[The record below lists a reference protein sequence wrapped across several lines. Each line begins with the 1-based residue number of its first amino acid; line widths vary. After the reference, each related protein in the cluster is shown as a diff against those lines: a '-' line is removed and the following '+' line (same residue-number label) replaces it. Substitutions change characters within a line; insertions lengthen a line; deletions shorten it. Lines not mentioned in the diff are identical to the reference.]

1 MTSDPVARTWTPSR
15 EGLGFGMEA
24 LDTAEAGGDMLC
36 SHSRTG
42 DPGIAAAADATV
54 TNAPIDAAIRTLLRR
69 ARAREQLESRQRS
82 TGEATAAAHG
92 LYFWQADYPPEF
104 GLPDDSA
111 IISPIEA
118 VGA

>member
-1 MTSDPVARTWTPSR
+1 VKELRR
-15 EGLGFGMEA
+15 EGFVRVGHLIVF
-24 LDTAEAGGDMLC
+24 DF
-36 SHSRTG
+36 
-42 DPGIAAAADATV
+42 AADAFLHHMV
-54 TNAPIDAAIRTLLRR
+54 RNIVGTLLAIGRGDAPR

-118 VGA
+118 VGV